1 MLMLPESPHI
11 CTAERS
17 LESGID
23 NGTQSLVL
31 SLELARM
38 TERTG
43 QPLVRWW
50 EGYITLQS
58 FVALVLPYPSM
69 YGSCSRRKSKC
80 L

>member
-1 MLMLPESPHI
+1 MLMLPESPRT

-23 NGTQSLVL
+23 SGTQLLVS
-31 SLELARM
+31 SLELAKM
-38 TERTG
+38 TEWMG
-43 QPLVRWW
+43 QLLVRWW

-58 FVALVLPYPSM
+58 FMALVLPYPSM